1 MVAIEVECE
10 FARHCKVSSGEHCF
24 GYVEGFEERPEMTG
38 VRLVVEIRDAD
49 GKGFRGQSD
58 RMVASVE
65 NRVRRSAR
73 ELLFLSLS
81 LGDAGYH
88 GGFGSIVDKPRSFA
102 VRRILNPW
110 VRMRP
115 ASPAHAASIAVRL
128 RGMGGLCKP
137 ASPFSRRVRAARVTV
152 ARLTPNAA
160 TIFLVRRQP
169 GDGELADHAVA
180 RVAVFVGMAA
190 DGLQIERIRRGSIP
204 ADHGH
209 GGTDR
214 NGVCWTP
221 RQG

>member
-1 MVAIEVECE
+1 MVTIEVECE
-10 FARHCKVSSGEHCF
+10 FARHCKFSSGEHGV
-24 GYVEGFEERPEMTG
+24 GYVQGFEERPG

-49 GKGFRGQSD
+49 GKGFPRAVGQD
-58 RMVASVE
+58 GRFGGEQGAEVGAWVA
-65 NRVRRSAR
+65 
-73 ELLFLSLS
+73 FLSLS

-88 GGFGSIVDKPRSFA
+88 GGFGSIGDKPRSFA

-110 VRMRP
+110 VRSRP
-115 ASPAHAASIAVRL
+115 AFPARAASIAVRL

-137 ASPFSRRVRAARVTV
+137 SSPFSRRVRAARVIV

-169 GDGELADHAVA
+169 GDSELADHAVA
-180 RVAVFVGMAA
+180 RVAVFVGTAA

-209 GGTDR
+209 GGMDR
-214 NGVCWTP
+214 NGVCWTH